1 MAGTLQKIQGRR
13 DAQEKK
19 GLNRILLAGLVLYTV
34 LSSLYFFGGQELS
47 SPILIS
53 YLIGYFVLLAVAL
66 YQFLFNKAYAP
77 YGFIWL
83 GAIGLSILVQ
93 MTGGLDSPARY
104 LYILLIA
111 AAAFQIKKHAY
122 GISAVVLSM
131 DVINMLLSGH
141 SSMQI
146 LSALGL
152 DAALGVMLILFV
164 PVLSRLK
171 RHAETSRERYR
182 RLLADARAVDPLSR
196 HRSIE
201 TLSAEG
207 LELSNVSFAVS
218 REAGFKGLIDI
229 IAGLVPAHTYAV
241 FANDGNSDVFT
252 LRCIKSESRHTVPE
266 GRLEVVRGR
275 GLIGICFDKD
285 QPQYLAELAVSSK
298 SLGYYTQDL
307 PIRSFLFVPVLQGDM
322 TIGGVVLDSLEKDA
336 FSPEDQDLLMRFS
349 PFFGQIMEKVRI
361 SQELDLRAKIAHALH
376 YMSTILNSS
385 LELSEVLEKLTVE
398 MKKIVPYEACA
409 FVIFNDDGQ
418 ATIAAQLGYAASCTG
433 LLFHVSQSAVINQM
447 LEQWRTRKAT
457 EPYDF
462 PDLGGRGRDIAM
474 FPFKEMQGD
483 FRSMYCQPLAG
494 RDKFFGAFVMACRHA
509 NAFAR
514 HHKDFV
520 ATLMNQ
526 VAAVIDNT
534 DLHRRV
540 KDMALTDGLTGL
552 LNHRTFMEKLDEEFR
567 RLDRETTLSFSI
579 LLLDIDYFKKVN
591 DTYGHPVGD
600 QALRHVASIIRSQ
613 VRNIDFVARYG
624 GEEFAVGMVNASSR
638 EAEGLAER
646 IRKAVANSVV
656 TAGRNAISITVSIG
670 VASIYQGCKR
680 KEDLIA
686 LADEALYE
694 AKRGGRNMVQVAKG
708 SGQA

>member
-1 MAGTLQKIQGRR
+1 M
-13 DAQEKK
+13 
-19 GLNRILLAGLVLYTV
+19 NRILLAGLVLYTV
-34 LSSLYFFGGQELS
+34 LSGLYFFRGQELS
-47 SPILIS
+47 SLIFIA
-53 YLIGYFVLLAVAL
+53 YLIGYFVLITVAL
-66 YQFLFNKAYAP
+66 YRALFSNGYAP
-77 YGFIWL
+77 YVFIWL
-83 GAIGLSILVQ
+83 SAIGLSSLVQ
-93 MTGGLDSPARY
+93 ITGGIDSPARY

-111 AAAFQIKKHAY
+111 AAAFQKKKHAY
-122 GISAVVLSM
+122 GISAVVLSI
-131 DVINMLLSGH
+131 DAANVIFSGLS
-141 SSMQI
+141 SARI
-146 LSALGL
+146 FSALGL
-152 DAALGVMLILFV
+152 DATLGVTTILIAPGF
-164 PVLSRLK
+164 SRLK

-182 RLLADARAVDPLSR
+182 RLLADARAVDPLSQY
-196 HRSIE
+196 RSIE
-201 TLSAEG
+201 TLSPKG
-207 LELSNVSFAVS
+207 RELSNVSFAVS
-218 REAGFKGLIDI
+218 REAGFRKLIDI
-229 IAGLVPAHTYAV
+229 IYGIVPAHTYAV
-241 FANDGNSDVFT
+241 FVCDGNPDVFT

-266 GRLEVVRGR
+266 GSLDVVRGK
-275 GLIGICFDKD
+275 GLIGICFDKN
-285 QPQYLAELAVSSK
+285 QPQYLEELAVSSK

-307 PIRSFLFVPVLQGDM
+307 PIRSFLFVPVTQADK
-322 TIGGVVLDSLEKDA
+322 TIGGIVLDSLEKKA
-336 FSPEDQDLLMRFS
+336 FTKEVQDLLRRFS
-349 PFFGQIMEKVRI
+349 QFFGQIMEKVRI

-385 LELSEVLEKLTVE
+385 LDLSEVFERLTVE
-398 MKKIVPYEACA
+398 MKKVVPYEACA
-409 FVIFNDDGQ
+409 FLLYSDDGQ
-418 ATIAAQLGYAASCTG
+418 MSIAAQLGYASSCTG
-433 LLFHVSQSAVINQM
+433 QSFHVSQSAVFNQM
-447 LEQWRTRKAT
+447 LEQWRTRKST

-474 FPFKEMQGD
+474 FPFKAMQGD
-483 FRSMYCQPLAG
+483 FISMYCQPLSA

-514 HHKDFV
+514 HQKDFV

-540 KDMALTDGLTGL
+540 KDMALRDGLTGL

-567 RLDRETTLSFSI
+567 RLDRGTTLQFSI

-600 QALRHVASIIRSQ
+600 QVLRHIVSIIRSQ

-638 EAEGLAER
+638 EAESLAER

-656 TAGRNAISITVSIG
+656 TVGRNAISITVSIG
-670 VASIYQGCKR
+670 LASIYRGCKR

-694 AKRGGRNMVQVAKG
+694 AKRGGRNRVQVAK
-708 SGQA
+708 SPAPA